1 MKIAIGQRIPD
12 VTLFRLGGSGIE
24 TVRTGELCAGRRVAL
39 FGVPGAF
46 TPTCSNEHLPGYVA
60 RAAELHGS
68 GVDLIACVAVNDP
81 YVMAAWGEAQ
91 GAGDRIEMLADA
103 AAELTRALGLE
114 RDLSSIGLG
123 LRCRRFA
130 ALLEDGVFRHVAVEP
145 GPGVTVCGATNLL
158 YAISASA
165 IGER

>member
-12 VTLFRLGGSGIE
+12 VALYRVGDPGVE
-24 TVRTGELCAGRRVAL
+24 TVRTRELFAGLRVAL

-60 RAAELHGS
+60 RAAEVLDS
-68 GVDLIACVAVNDP
+68 GIDLIACMAVNDP
-81 YVMAAWGEAQ
+81 YVMSAWGEAH
-91 GAGDRIEMLADA
+91 GVGDRITVLADA

-123 LRCRRFA
+123 MRCRRFA
-130 ALLEDGVFRHVAVEP
+130 ALLDDGVFRHVAVEP
-145 GPGVTVCGATNLL
+145 GSGITVCGATNLL
-158 YAISASA
+158 DAISASA
-165 IGER
+165 NGGL